1 MAKCKVCK
9 KQCVEDSMFV
19 YNGLD
24 VYCCSEEC
32 FTSFLCKEKEKESRN
47 LCYATISRIFGVRP
61 LTGKLLAEVKRT
73 CENEGLSYKQLASVL
88 HYMYEVKRI
97 PIFSP
102 TLYYVPKYVDEA
114 RDYFAAIAVKEK
126 DVQRVAAH
134 DKKLKETSS
143 IVKPNYN
150 LKKRKTGLKIN
161 PEDV

>member
-1 MAKCKVCK
+1 
-9 KQCVEDSMFV
+9 
-19 YNGLD
+19 
-24 VYCCSEEC
+24 
-32 FTSFLCKEKEKESRN
+32 
-47 LCYATISRIFGVRP
+47 
-61 LTGKLLAEVKRT
+61 
-73 CENEGLSYKQLASVL
+73 
-88 HYMYEVKRI
+88 MYEVRHI

-114 RDYFAAIAVKEK
+114 RDYFAAIAAKEK